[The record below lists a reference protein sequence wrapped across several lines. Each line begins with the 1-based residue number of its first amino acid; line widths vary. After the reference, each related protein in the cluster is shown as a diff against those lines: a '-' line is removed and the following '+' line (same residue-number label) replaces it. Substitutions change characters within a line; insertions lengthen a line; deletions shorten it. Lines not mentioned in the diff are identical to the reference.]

1 MVKYLAVAM
10 MVLGFFNFV
19 HAEQIQK
26 LDIKRL
32 EKIFEEIDFD
42 KPGTVNW
49 CLTKTKM
56 TSDRCMEQYGGKAGI
71 LLRLQSYCGATFK
84 GTEVAKIDELAKSA
98 YGEES
103 GMVEIKVDDIVKNL
117 SSLKKNCD
125 SVIRSGSFYVCKKD
139 GKYDYLNSSF
149 AKLSKK
155 SCDQVVVDGKSAY
168 CMKKD
173 GAKYEVIE
181 SHIANS
187 TGGATCSQTG
197 IFDSKTKGK
206 EAPAGGVQ

>member
-1 MVKYLAVAM
+1 MFKVIVCLSLVF
-10 MVLGFFNFV
+10 GFSNFV
-19 HAEQIQK
+19 NA
-26 LDIKRL
+26 
-32 EKIFEEIDFD
+32 EEIRMLNLDKYDKLFQELDFGT
-42 KPGTVNW
+42 PGTLNW

-56 TSDRCMEQYGGKAGI
+56 TSDKCMERYGGKAGV
-71 LLRLQSYCGATFK
+71 LFRLQTYCGATFK
-84 GTEVAKIDELAKSA
+84 GAEVAKIDELAKSA

-117 SSLKKNCD
+117 SSLKMNCD
-125 SVIRSGSFYVCKKD
+125 SVIRSGSFYICKKD

-149 AKLSKK
+149 GKLSKK

-181 SHIANS
+181 SHVANS
-187 TGGATCSQTG
+187 KGGATCTQTG
-197 IFDSKTKGK
+197 IFDATGEEKKAKG
-206 EAPAGGVQ
+206 VR